1 MSSTGNT
8 ILGKRKLRTGI
19 SFDPVTKVCQKEMTE
34 RLGRKVH
41 IVDTPGFPIKMGE
54 YNNSNTLEKI
64 SEANSLLDMKTNVL
78 LLIIPIDRFTE
89 DHRNMLRFL
98 QNIDGLSE
106 HVIAIFN
113 RVDDV
118 TDPIPE
124 LRQKI
129 AQSSTLETVLHLS
142 SGRFALLDNTSEDII
157 QVTSLFEMIE
167 DLIKQ
172 NNGTSMNLNFKQP
185 NIEAGFLLRLWF
197 SLKNLSTWVLT
208 PFYRM
213 FENRLF

>member
-1 MSSTGNT
+1 MASSEGCPQFRIILFGLNGSGVSSTGNT

-124 LRQKI
+124 LRQKNCSEQYTGDCASFI
-129 AQSSTLETVLHLS
+129 VGPFCPFGQYQRRYHSSYES
-142 SGRFALLDNTSEDII
+142 F
-157 QVTSLFEMIE
+157 
-167 DLIKQ
+167 
-172 NNGTSMNLNFKQP
+172 
-185 NIEAGFLLRLWF
+185 
-197 SLKNLSTWVLT
+197 
-208 PFYRM
+208 
-213 FENRLF
+213 